1 MNDCL
6 KKGAVMRSLQ
16 FLVFAGLL
24 TSLVGC
30 SEQTQDGEAS
40 ETRQT
45 IAGEALYRERMMLP
59 PGAELHVTLED
70 VSKMDVPSTVIA
82 SSRQSLTGAPPY
94 AFKLEYSDASIEPRM
109 RYSLR
114 ARIMLGDDLL
124 FTSTEQLNPFRQPE
138 EDIVIMLT
146 KVGAGTARQQSTA
159 SADAV
164 YFNGKIITVDDD
176 NPEATAVA
184 IKDGMII
191 YVGDIRGSKPLMS
204 DSTRQ
209 IDLQGKTMVPGFVD
223 AHGHVVGAGLQAAS
237 ANLLPMP
244 DGEVNSFA
252 QLVDTL
258 KAWEGTAKG
267 AEFIENTG
275 WLVGFGFDDS
285 QLGEQVFPTARV
297 LEQVSRDKPMM
308 IIHQSGH
315 FGVFNRKA
323 LELAGIT
330 DCRKEVPGG
339 SIRCEADGQ
348 TPNGVL
354 EENAFFGALAVFQ
367 ASVDDAYN
375 LDLFGQGMQSFAR
388 FGYTTAQEGRAFAPT
403 VATAE
408 AKAAQGPLLID
419 VAVYVDYTSKD
430 LLDTSAYYSGS
441 GYDGIGYN
449 NGLRIAGL
457 KLTIDGSPQ
466 GKTAWLSQPYFV
478 PPEGQDKDYVGYP
491 AMTEEQVNAE
501 VMDAFANNRQVLA
514 HCNGDAAIDRYLNAI
529 DQAVQE
535 HGLEDRRNVLVHGQT
550 LRKDQIGRVKELD
563 LMPSLFPMHTF
574 YWGDW
579 HRESVLGPERAAYI
593 SPTRDVLDAG
603 MVFSS
608 HHDAP
613 VANPDSMRVLGATV
627 TRVTR
632 SGYVLG
638 PDQRVTPYEGLKA
651 ITIWPAHQHFEE
663 KLKGSI
669 EVGKQ
674 ADFVILSDDP
684 LTVDPLTIADIKV
697 LQTINDGRTVFKHPD
712 SE

>member
-1 MNDCL
+1 
-6 KKGAVMRSLQ
+6 MRSSQILN
-16 FLVFAGLL
+16 L
-24 TSLVGC
+24 TPV
-30 SEQTQDGEAS
+30 
-40 ETRQT
+40 
-45 IAGEALYRERMMLP
+45 
-59 PGAELHVTLED
+59 
-70 VSKMDVPSTVIA
+70 VIA
-82 SSRQSLTGAPPY
+82 VSLLGCGPPDDVAP
-94 AFKLEYSDASIEPRM
+94 
-109 RYSLR
+109 
-114 ARIMLGDDLL
+114 
-124 FTSTEQLNPFRQPE
+124 
-138 EDIVIMLT
+138 
-146 KVGAGTARQQSTA
+146 A
-159 SADAV
+159 SADGQSQSADVV

-176 NPEATAVA
+176 NPRSTVVA
-184 IKDGMII
+184 IKGGMII
-191 YVGDIRGSKPLMS
+191 YVGDIRGSKPLTA
-204 DSTRQ
+204 DSTQQ
-209 IDLQGKTMVPGFVD
+209 IDLQGRTMVPGFVD
-223 AHGHVVGAGLQAAS
+223 AHGHVVGAGIQAAS

-258 KAWEGTAKG
+258 KAWQETAKG
-267 AEFIENTG
+267 AAFIKNTG
-275 WLVGFGFDDS
+275 WRVGFGFDDS
-285 QLGEQVFPTARV
+285 QLEEKVFPTAEV
-297 LEQVSRDKPMM
+297 LEQVDQDEPMM

-330 DCRKEVPGG
+330 DCRKEIPGG
-339 SIRCEADGQ
+339 TIRCEADGQ

-367 ASVDDAYN
+367 ANVDDAYG

-408 AKAAQGPLLID
+408 AKVAQGPLPID
-419 VAVYVDYTSKD
+419 VALYVDYTSKD
-430 LLDTSAYYSGS
+430 LLDTSAYYTGS

-478 PPEGQDKDYVGYP
+478 PPEGQGEDYVGYP

-501 VMDAFANNRQVLA
+501 VMDAFASNRQVLV
-514 HCNGDAAIDRYLNAI
+514 HCNGDAAIDRFLDGVELA
-529 DQAVQE
+529 AQE
-535 HGLEDRRNVLVHGQT
+535 HGLNDRRNVLVHGQT
-550 LRKDQIGRVKELD
+550 LRKDQVRRVKELD
-563 LMPSLFPMHTF
+563 VMPSLFPMHTF

-579 HRESVLGPERAAYI
+579 HRDSVLGPERAAYI
-593 SPTRDVLDAG
+593 SPTRDVLEAG

-632 SGYVLG
+632 SGDVLG

-651 ITIWPAHQHFEE
+651 ITIWPAYQHFEE
-663 KLKGSI
+663 KVKGSI

-674 ADFVILSDDP
+674 ADFVILSADP
-684 LTVDPLTIADIKV
+684 LTIDPLAIADIKV
-697 LQTINDGRTVFKHPD
+697 LQTINDGQTVFKHPD
-712 SE
+712 IEQKSEVVGGDRDKHGCIGSAGYQWCEKLGKCVRPWELELADTTGDASEEDFRAYCKSD